1 MAARIGF
8 DAVRELMRR
17 YLDEDG
23 DKRSVTAEGATIEEA
38 LKNAAVQ
45 LDCPVIRLEYDI
57 LEKGAP
63 GIMGLGS
70 KRWKISAYEAAVK
83 KKVEEAFDE
92 SFDQG
97 IDMAV
102 ELKPLQ
108 PNVDGHVYV
117 RLASDGALLKVTL
130 PQGKGKRATE
140 KQAIE
145 KLHARAIHS
154 FDEAL
159 VKETV
164 KAADSEWVVVG
175 SFVAN
180 PAADAL
186 LTVELGSQEMEARV
200 VMTPPQPGG
209 CDLSREVILAY
220 LRNNKVV
227 FGVIEEALQGLED
240 APHYKEPV
248 LVALGQ
254 KPANGDDAKIQFLF
268 ETDRTKLNLEEKN
281 GKVDYKELHLVQNVV
296 EGQALARKVPAQQGV
311 AGRTVTGKLLPS
323 KNGKDL
329 PLPLGK
335 NVHASED
342 GLTII
347 ADVNGEAT
355 YINSKINVETVYTIN
370 GDVDLKSGNQFFLG
384 TIVVVGNVEDGFSV
398 KATGNIE
405 IRGNV
410 GKAEISAE
418 GDVIVH
424 QGITGKGS
432 GTVTA
437 GKNVWAKF
445 IENAQVTAGEN
456 VIVTTSIINSEVTAE
471 KRIVC
476 SGQKHAS
483 IIGGRYRACEE
494 INAKSIGS
502 PSGGAETILE
512 VGSDPK
518 SRVKMDE
525 LDAKQKILQRQID
538 EYDKNIYTMNET
550 KRQRKTLPDD
560 KQAILDELIHKRDD
574 LANESASLKSEFD
587 SIQAYL
593 NNLKVR
599 GKVSVSGKIY
609 PGTEIVIRDTHEK
622 IKNEYKG
629 LTFYLENM
637 MVKTT
642 KYEEFDDEILKKGPP
657 DAHQA
662 D

>member
-1 MAARIGF
+1 MASRIGF

-17 YLDEDG
+17 YMDEDG
-23 DKRSVTAEGATIEEA
+23 DKRSVTAEGATLEEA
-38 LKNAAVQ
+38 LRSAAVQ
-45 LDCPVIRLEYDI
+45 LDCAIARLEYDV
-57 LEKGAP
+57 LEKGQAGLA
-63 GIMGLGS
+63 GIGR
-70 KRWKISAYEAAVK
+70 KRWRISAYEAASRQ
-83 KKVEEAFDE
+83 KVEAASDEAFDGGL
-92 SFDQG
+92 DLP
-97 IDMAV
+97 A
-102 ELKPLQ
+102 ELVPIKQ
-108 PNVDGHVYV
+108 DADGKVFV
-117 RLASDGALLKVTL
+117 RLASDGALLKVV
-130 PQGKGKRATE
+130 PPVGKGRRASD
-140 KQAIE
+140 KQAVE
-145 KLHARAIHS
+145 RLHARAIRD

-159 VKETV
+159 VRETV
-164 KAADSEWVVVG
+164 KAASGDWVNVG
-175 SFVAN
+175 SFIAN

-186 LTVELGSQEMEARV
+186 LTVEVGSQEMEARV
-200 VMTPPQPGG
+200 VITPPQPGG
-209 CDLSREVILAY
+209 CDLSRDVILAY

-227 FGVIEEALQGLED
+227 FGVIEEALQSLED
-240 APHYKEPV
+240 EPRYKEPV
-248 LVALGQ
+248 LVAQGQ
-254 KPANGDDAKIQFLF
+254 RAQNGEDARVQFLF
-268 ETDRTKLNLEEKN
+268 ETDRSKLNLEEKN
-281 GKVDYKELHLVQNVV
+281 GRVDYKELHLVQNVV
-296 EGQALARKVPAQQGV
+296 EGQALARKVQAQQGIP
-311 AGRTVTGKLLPS
+311 GRTVTGKLLPS

-335 NVHASED
+335 NVHASDD
-342 GLTII
+342 GLTVI

-355 YINSKINVETVYTIN
+355 YINSKVNVETVYTIN
-370 GDVDLKSGNQFFLG
+370 GDVDLKTGNQFFLG
-384 TIVVVGNVEDGFSV
+384 TIVVTGNVEDGFSV

-405 IRGNV
+405 VRGNV

-437 GKNVWAKF
+437 GKTVWAKF
-445 IENAQVTAGEN
+445 IENATIVAGDN
-456 VIVTTSIINSEVTAE
+456 VFVNASIINSEITAD

-502 PSGGAETILE
+502 PTGGAETILE

-518 SRVKMDE
+518 SKLRMDE
-525 LDAKQKILQRQID
+525 LDAKQKLLQRQLD

-550 KRQRKTLPDD
+550 KRQRKGLPDD
-560 KQAILDELIHKRDD
+560 KQAVLDELVHKRDD
-574 LANESASLKSEFD
+574 LAAETAALKSEYD

-599 GKVSVSGKIY
+599 GKVSVSGRIY
-609 PGTEIVIRDTHEK
+609 PGTEIVIRDIHEK

-637 MVKTT
+637 MIKTT
-642 KYEEFDDEILKKGPP
+642 KYEEFDDELIRKGPP
-657 DAHQA
+657 DAHKA

>member
-1 MAARIGF
+1 MEARIGF
-8 DAVRELMRR
+8 EAVRELMRR

-23 DKRSVTAEGATIEEA
+23 DKRSVIAEGSTIEEA
-38 LKNAAVQ
+38 LQNAAVQ
-45 LDCPVIRLEYDI
+45 LDCPVVRLEYDVV
-57 LEKGAP
+57 EKGAQ
-63 GIMGLGS
+63 GFIGFGS
-70 KRWKISAYEAAVK
+70 KKWKINAYELAVK
-83 KKVEEAFDE
+83 QKLEATIDE
-92 SFDQG
+92 SFDG
-97 IDMAV
+97 GLDIPV
-102 ELKPLQ
+102 ELKPIQ
-108 PNVDGHVYV
+108 QDVDGLAYV
-117 RLASDGALLKVTL
+117 RLASDGALLKVVP
-130 PQGKGKRATE
+130 PQGRGKRAND
-140 KQAIE
+140 KQAVD
-145 KLHARAIHS
+145 KLHSRAIHD

-159 VKETV
+159 VRETV
-164 KAADSEWVVVG
+164 KAARGEWVVVG
-175 SFVAN
+175 NFIAN

-200 VMTPPQPGG
+200 VITPPQPGG
-209 CDLSREVILAY
+209 CDLSKDVILAY

-227 FGVIEEALQGLED
+227 FGVIEEALQALED
-240 APHYKEPV
+240 APRYKEPV
-248 LVALGQ
+248 LVAQGQ
-254 KPANGDDAKIQFLF
+254 RAANGEDARIQFLF
-268 ETDRTKLNLEEKN
+268 ETDRSKLNIEEKN

-296 EGQALARKVPAQQGV
+296 EGQALARKVQAQQGV
-311 AGRTVTGKLLPS
+311 PGRTVTGKLLPA

-335 NVHASED
+335 NVHTSDD

-405 IRGNV
+405 VRGNV

-445 IENAQVTAGEN
+445 IENAQVYAGEN
-456 VIVTTSIINSEVTAE
+456 VIVTTSIINSDVTAE
-471 KRIVC
+471 RRIVC

-502 PSGGAETILE
+502 PSGGAETVLE

-518 SRVKMDE
+518 SKAKLDE
-525 LDAKQKILQRQID
+525 LDVKLKTLQRQID
-538 EYDKNIYTMNET
+538 ELDKNIYTLNET
-550 KRQRKTLPDD
+550 KRQRKSLPDD
-560 KQAILDELIHKRDD
+560 RQAVLDELVHKREE
-574 LANESASLKSEFD
+574 LGGEVSSLKAEYD

-599 GKVSVSGKIY
+599 GKVSVSGRIY
-609 PGTEIVIRDTHEK
+609 PGTEIVIRDIREK

-642 KYEEFDDEILKKGPP
+642 RYEEFDDEILKKGPP
-657 DAHQA
+657 DAHKA